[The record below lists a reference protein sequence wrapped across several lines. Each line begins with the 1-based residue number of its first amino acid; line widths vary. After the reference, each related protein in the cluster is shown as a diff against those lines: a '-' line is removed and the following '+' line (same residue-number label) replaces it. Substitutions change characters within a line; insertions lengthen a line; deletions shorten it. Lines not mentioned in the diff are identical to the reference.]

1 MSDETQIEW
10 IPGKGHYLFRQG
22 DRKLAYTRS
31 HGDGRRW
38 DVFDAGY
45 RKLLEI
51 PAASGEEAVKQVRAM
66 LADGSLHQKIEQQH
80 EAGVAQARRRAEF
93 SSRAFVESETKR
105 EIASELH
112 PKTGWL
118 DVFLRTEI
126 PMTKETH
133 RLLRAVAKKRAAKIP
148 GEQPSIGA
156 LIEELVDARREDLKR
171 EAGALYKK
179 ELAKK
184 R

>member
-1 MSDETQIEW
+1 MSNETQIEW
-10 IPGKGHYLFRQG
+10 IPSKGHYLFRQG
-22 DRKLAYTRS
+22 NRKLAYARS
-31 HGDGRRW
+31 NGDGRRW
-38 DVFDAGY
+38 GVFDAGY

-66 LADGSLHQKIEQQH
+66 LADGSLHQKIEQRH
-80 EAGVAQARRRAEF
+80 EAEVETARRRASF
-93 SSRAFVESETKR
+93 SNRSFVESETQR

-112 PKTGWL
+112 PKTGRL

-133 RLLRAVAKKRAAKIP
+133 RLLRAVAMKRAAKIP

-156 LIEELVDARREDLKR
+156 LVEELVDGRRDDLKR
-171 EAGALYKK
+171 EAGALYRK